1 MWVRRP
7 HAHTSGIIA
16 LLTPLTRY
24 ENDVVEE
31 DVYIRFKD
39 DTELDKAMPKK
50 TIAVQQAS
58 NFYDRL
64 AQPDE

>member
-1 MWVRRP
+1 M
-7 HAHTSGIIA
+7 
-16 LLTPLTRY
+16 TRY